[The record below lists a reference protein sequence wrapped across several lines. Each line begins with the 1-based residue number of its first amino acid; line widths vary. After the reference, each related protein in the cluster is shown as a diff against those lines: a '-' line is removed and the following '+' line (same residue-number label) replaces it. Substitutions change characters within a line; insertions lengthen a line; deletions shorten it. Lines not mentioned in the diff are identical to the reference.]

1 MIDFKNAEY
10 LKLVEVDPRKGAQQV
25 DGMLI
30 PGEQV
35 IACFKGVRDGV
46 VFTNKRVIAFNVQGI
61 TGKKT
66 VYTSLPY
73 KRVQAFSIGGIISAY
88 PAVVTLLTENIMTP
102 KKATAAAILK
112 RCFQRLT
119 FWRIRR
125 NAD

>member
-1 MIDFKNAEY
+1 MTLRVDNRTF
-10 LKLVEVDPRKGAQQV
+10 EVRASAFT
-25 DGMLI
+25 LI
-30 PGEQV
+30 LYEDN
-35 IACFKGVRDGV
+35 FKGRRMLQDLSALAEMEQDGAV
-46 VFTNKRVIAFNVQGI
+46 SYALVSRMLWALARTADATTPDF
-61 TGKKT
+61 
-66 VYTSLPY
+66 YEW
-73 KRVQAFSIGGIISAY
+73 VQAFSIGGIISAY

>member
-1 MIDFKNAEY
+1 MTLRVDNRTF
-10 LKLVEVDPRKGAQQV
+10 EVRASAFT
-25 DGMLI
+25 LI
-30 PGEQV
+30 LYEDN
-35 IACFKGVRDGV
+35 FKGRRMLQDLSALAEMEQSGAVSYALVSRMLWALARTADV
-46 VFTNKRVIAFNVQGI
+46 ATPDF
-61 TGKKT
+61 
-66 VYTSLPY
+66 YEW
-73 KRVQAFSIGGIISAY
+73 VQAFSIGGIISAY

>member
-1 MIDFKNAEY
+1 MDNRTF
-10 LKLVEVDPRKGAQQV
+10 EVRASAFT
-25 DGMLI
+25 LI
-30 PGEQV
+30 LYEDN
-35 IACFKGVRDGV
+35 FKGRRMLQDLSALAEMEQNGAVSYALVSRMLWALARTADATTPD
-46 VFTNKRVIAFNVQGI
+46 F
-61 TGKKT
+61 
-66 VYTSLPY
+66 YEW
-73 KRVQAFSIGGIISAY
+73 VQAFSIGGVISAY

>member
-1 MIDFKNAEY
+1 MLQDLSALAEMEQDGAVSYALVSRMLWALARTADAATPDFYEW
-10 LKLVEVDPRKGAQQV
+10 
-25 DGMLI
+25 
-30 PGEQV
+30 
-35 IACFKGVRDGV
+35 
-46 VFTNKRVIAFNVQGI
+46 
-61 TGKKT
+61 
-66 VYTSLPY
+66 
-73 KRVQAFSIGGIISAY
+73 VQAFSIGGIISAY

>member
-1 MIDFKNAEY
+1 MTLRVDNRTF
-10 LKLVEVDPRKGAQQV
+10 EVRASAFT
-25 DGMLI
+25 LI
-30 PGEQV
+30 LYEDN
-35 IACFKGVRDGV
+35 FKGRRMLQDLSALAEMEQSSAVSYALVSRMLWALARTADATTPD
-46 VFTNKRVIAFNVQGI
+46 F
-61 TGKKT
+61 
-66 VYTSLPY
+66 YEW
-73 KRVQAFSIGGIISAY
+73 VQAFSIGGIISAY

>member
-1 MIDFKNAEY
+1 MTLRVDNRT
-10 LKLVEVDPRKGAQQV
+10 LEVRASAFT
-25 DGMLI
+25 LI
-30 PGEQV
+30 LYEDN
-35 IACFKGVRDGV
+35 FKGRRMLQDLSALAEMEQSGAVSYALVSRMLWALARTADATTPD
-46 VFTNKRVIAFNVQGI
+46 F
-61 TGKKT
+61 
-66 VYTSLPY
+66 YEW
-73 KRVQAFSIGGIISAY
+73 VQAFSIGGIISAY

>member
-1 MIDFKNAEY
+1 MTLRVDNRTF
-10 LKLVEVDPRKGAQQV
+10 EVRASAFT
-25 DGMLI
+25 LI
-30 PGEQV
+30 LYEDN
-35 IACFKGVRDGV
+35 FKGRRMLQDLSALAEMEQSGAVSYALVSRMLWALARTADATTPD
-46 VFTNKRVIAFNVQGI
+46 FYEWVQ
-61 TGKKT
+61 
-66 VYTSLPY
+66 V
-73 KRVQAFSIGGIISAY
+73 FSIGGIISAY

>member
-1 MIDFKNAEY
+1 MTLRVDNRTF
-10 LKLVEVDPRKGAQQV
+10 EVRASAFT
-25 DGMLI
+25 LI
-30 PGEQV
+30 LYEDN
-35 IACFKGVRDGV
+35 FKGRRMLQDLSALAEMEQSGAVSYALVSRMLWALARTADATTPD
-46 VFTNKRVIAFNVQGI
+46 FYEWI
-61 TGKKT
+61 
-66 VYTSLPY
+66 
-73 KRVQAFSIGGIISAY
+73 QAFSIGGIISAY

>member
-1 MIDFKNAEY
+1 MTLRVDNRTF
-10 LKLVEVDPRKGAQQV
+10 EVRASAFT
-25 DGMLI
+25 LI
-30 PGEQV
+30 LYEDN
-35 IACFKGVRDGV
+35 FKGRRMLQDLSALAEMEQSGAVSYALVSRMLWALARTADATTPD
-46 VFTNKRVIAFNVQGI
+46 F
-61 TGKKT
+61 
-66 VYTSLPY
+66 YEW
-73 KRVQAFSIGGIISAY
+73 VQAFSIGGIISAY

>member
-1 MIDFKNAEY
+1 MTLRVDNCTF
-10 LKLVEVDPRKGAQQV
+10 EVRASAFT
-25 DGMLI
+25 LI
-30 PGEQV
+30 LYEDN
-35 IACFKGVRDGV
+35 FKGRRMLQDLSALAEMEQSGAVSYALVSRMLWALARTADV
-46 VFTNKRVIAFNVQGI
+46 ATPDF
-61 TGKKT
+61 
-66 VYTSLPY
+66 YEW
-73 KRVQAFSIGGIISAY
+73 VQAFSIGGIISAY

>member
-1 MIDFKNAEY
+1 MKVRVDNRTF
-10 LKLVEVDPRKGAQQV
+10 EVRASAFT
-25 DGMLI
+25 LI
-30 PGEQV
+30 LYEDN
-35 IACFKGVRDGV
+35 FKGRRMLQDLSALAEMEQNGAVSYALVSRMLWALARTADATTPD
-46 VFTNKRVIAFNVQGI
+46 F
-61 TGKKT
+61 
-66 VYTSLPY
+66 YEW
-73 KRVQAFSIGGIISAY
+73 VQAFSIGGIISAY

>member
-1 MIDFKNAEY
+1 MTLRVDNHKF
-10 LKLVEVDPRKGAQQV
+10 EVRASAFT
-25 DGMLI
+25 LI
-30 PGEQV
+30 LYEDN
-35 IACFKGVRDGV
+35 FKGRRMLQDLSALAEMEQSGAVSYALVCRMLWALARTADATTPD
-46 VFTNKRVIAFNVQGI
+46 F
-61 TGKKT
+61 
-66 VYTSLPY
+66 YEW
-73 KRVQAFSIGGIISAY
+73 VQAFSIGGIISAY

>member
-1 MIDFKNAEY
+1 MTLRVDNHTF
-10 LKLVEVDPRKGAQQV
+10 EVRASAFT
-25 DGMLI
+25 LI
-30 PGEQV
+30 LYEDN
-35 IACFKGVRDGV
+35 FKGRRMLQDLSALAEMEQSGAVSYALVSRMLWALARTADATTPD
-46 VFTNKRVIAFNVQGI
+46 F
-61 TGKKT
+61 
-66 VYTSLPY
+66 YEW
-73 KRVQAFSIGGIISAY
+73 VQAFSIGGIISAY

>member
-1 MIDFKNAEY
+1 MTLRVDDRTF
-10 LKLVEVDPRKGAQQV
+10 EVRASAFT
-25 DGMLI
+25 LI
-30 PGEQV
+30 LYEDN
-35 IACFKGVRDGV
+35 FKGRRMLQDLSALAEMEQSGAISYALVSRMLWALARTADAATPD
-46 VFTNKRVIAFNVQGI
+46 F
-61 TGKKT
+61 
-66 VYTSLPY
+66 YEW
-73 KRVQAFSIGGIISAY
+73 VQAFSIGGIISAY

>member
-1 MIDFKNAEY
+1 MTLRVDNSKF
-10 LKLVEVDPRKGAQQV
+10 EVRASAFT
-25 DGMLI
+25 LI
-30 PGEQV
+30 LYEDN
-35 IACFKGVRDGV
+35 FKGRRMLQDLSALAEMEQSGAVSYALVSRMLWALARTADATTPD
-46 VFTNKRVIAFNVQGI
+46 F
-61 TGKKT
+61 
-66 VYTSLPY
+66 YEW
-73 KRVQAFSIGGIISAY
+73 VQAFSIGGIISAY

>member
-1 MIDFKNAEY
+1 MTLRVDNHTF
-10 LKLVEVDPRKGAQQV
+10 EVRASAFT
-25 DGMLI
+25 LI
-30 PGEQV
+30 LYEDN
-35 IACFKGVRDGV
+35 FKGRRMLQDLSALAEMEQSGAVSYALVSRMLWALARTADATTPD
-46 VFTNKRVIAFNVQGI
+46 FYEWVQ
-61 TGKKT
+61 T
-66 VYTSLPY
+66 
-73 KRVQAFSIGGIISAY
+73 FSIGGIISAY

>member
-1 MIDFKNAEY
+1 MTLRVDNRTF
-10 LKLVEVDPRKGAQQV
+10 EVRASAFT
-25 DGMLI
+25 LI
-30 PGEQV
+30 LYEDN
-35 IACFKGVRDGV
+35 FKGRRMLQDLSALAEMEQSGAVSYALVSRMLWALARTADATTPD
-46 VFTNKRVIAFNVQGI
+46 F
-61 TGKKT
+61 
-66 VYTSLPY
+66 YEW
-73 KRVQAFSIGGIISAY
+73 VQAFSIGGVISAY

>member
-1 MIDFKNAEY
+1 MTLRVDNRTF
-10 LKLVEVDPRKGAQQV
+10 EVRASAFT
-25 DGMLI
+25 LI
-30 PGEQV
+30 LYEDN
-35 IACFKGVRDGV
+35 FKGRRMLQDLSALAEMEQSGAISYALVSRMLWALARTADATTPD
-46 VFTNKRVIAFNVQGI
+46 F
-61 TGKKT
+61 
-66 VYTSLPY
+66 YEW
-73 KRVQAFSIGGIISAY
+73 VQAFSIGGIISAY

>member
-1 MIDFKNAEY
+1 MTLRVDNHTF
-10 LKLVEVDPRKGAQQV
+10 EVRASAFT
-25 DGMLI
+25 LI
-30 PGEQV
+30 LYEDN
-35 IACFKGVRDGV
+35 FKGRRMLQDLSALAEMEQDGAV
-46 VFTNKRVIAFNVQGI
+46 SYALVSRMLWALARTADATTPDF
-61 TGKKT
+61 
-66 VYTSLPY
+66 YEW
-73 KRVQAFSIGGIISAY
+73 VQAFSIGGIISAY

>member
-1 MIDFKNAEY
+1 MDNRTF
-10 LKLVEVDPRKGAQQV
+10 EVRASAFT
-25 DGMLI
+25 LI
-30 PGEQV
+30 LYEDN
-35 IACFKGVRDGV
+35 FKGRRMLQDLSALAEMEQNGAVSYALVSRMLWALARTADATTPD
-46 VFTNKRVIAFNVQGI
+46 F
-61 TGKKT
+61 
-66 VYTSLPY
+66 YEW
-73 KRVQAFSIGGIISAY
+73 VQAFSIGGIISAY

>member
-1 MIDFKNAEY
+1 MTLRVDNRTF
-10 LKLVEVDPRKGAQQV
+10 EVRASAFT
-25 DGMLI
+25 LI
-30 PGEQV
+30 LYEDN
-35 IACFKGVRDGV
+35 FKGRRMLQDLSALAEMEQSGAVSYALVSRMLWALARTADTTTPD
-46 VFTNKRVIAFNVQGI
+46 F
-61 TGKKT
+61 
-66 VYTSLPY
+66 YEW
-73 KRVQAFSIGGIISAY
+73 VQAFSIGGIISAY

>member
-1 MIDFKNAEY
+1 MTLRVDNRTF
-10 LKLVEVDPRKGAQQV
+10 EVRASAFT
-25 DGMLI
+25 LI
-30 PGEQV
+30 LYEDN
-35 IACFKGVRDGV
+35 FKGRRMLQDLSALAEMEQNGAVSYALVSRMLWALARTADATTPD
-46 VFTNKRVIAFNVQGI
+46 F
-61 TGKKT
+61 
-66 VYTSLPY
+66 YEW
-73 KRVQAFSIGGIISAY
+73 VQAFSIGGIISAY